1 MKTYLI
7 LLLSLLLNFVN
18 AQKIEVKFKIDSIT
32 EGSKLFLSKA
42 IIKDYY
48 PTEINDSAVVKNGE
62 VNFYI
67 DKKSFAYPFLINT
80 EVINKSFFS
89 TRPFYLKDKS
99 ITIKLNKIY
108 DPIDNDIDER
118 KKYENYFKEVNLEID
133 NYNNYFGKNFMKYK
147 FDFPK
152 EVNDSINKWYSR
164 NWKKEITLLEQY
176 IKENPASEIALWK
189 IIEKFESVSRDY
201 PYGNILADFDSEI
214 KKSYPFKV
222 LEQKIRE
229 NKTFGFG
236 KIFPTM
242 NNLKTLDGKPY
253 QSDYTKNKYTLIDF
267 WFSSCKPCL
276 VTFPKLKEI
285 YAQYHDKGF
294 EIEAIS
300 VDTKKYIDDWKK
312 TVTKY
317 NLPWINVLDEEKKFS
332 QVNHINSF
340 PTSFLVN
347 QKGEIIMKNM
357 KPEQLETFL
366 KENLK

>member
-7 LLLSLLLNFVN
+7 LLLTLLLSSVH
-18 AQKIEVKFKIDSIT
+18 AQKIEVKFKIDSIV
-32 EGSKLFLSKA
+32 EGSKIFLSRA

-48 PTEINDSAVVKNGE
+48 PTEINDSTLVKNGE
-62 VNFYI
+62 VNFFI
-67 DKKSFAYPFLINT
+67 DTKSFAYPYQLNS
-80 EVINKSFFS
+80 EVINKSLFS

-99 ITIKLNKIY
+99 LNIKLNKI
-108 DPIDNDIDER
+108 DGIIDNDINER
-118 KKYENYFKEVNLEID
+118 KKYKNYFKEVNLEID
-133 NYNNYFGKNFMKYK
+133 NYNNYFGENFMKYK
-147 FDFPK
+147 LDFPK
-152 EVNDSINKWYSR
+152 DVNDSINKWYSR

-176 IKENPASEIALWK
+176 IKENPVSEIALWK
-189 IIEKFESVSRDY
+189 IIEKFERYRDY
-201 PYGNILADFDSEI
+201 PYENILANFNSEI

-236 KIFPTM
+236 KVFPKM
-242 NNLKTLDGKPY
+242 SNLKTLDGKPY
-253 QSDYTKNKYTLIDF
+253 QSDYAKNKYTLIDF

-285 YAQYHDKGF
+285 YTQYHDKGF

-300 VDTKKYIDDWKK
+300 VDTKKQIEDWKK
-312 TVTKY
+312 TVSKY

-332 QVNHINSF
+332 QANHINSF

-347 QKGEIIMKNM
+347 KKGEIIMKNIE
-357 KPEQLETFL
+357 PEQLEIFL
-366 KENLK
+366 KENLI